1 MQSVQFTADF
11 LHSMQAAFSLAELQ
25 QAARALGMVLDS
37 YHTALAPSWW
47 CCAAPARREID
58 AGLQQRALAAYRQLG
73 RGEQRDLHNL
83 LRWFR
88 PGGLRLPAGLLLTD
102 G

>member
-1 MQSVQFTADF
+1 
-11 LHSMQAAFSLAELQ
+11 
-25 QAARALGMVLDS
+25 MVLDS
-37 YHTALAPSWW
+37 YHTALAPFMVVLRG
-47 CCAAPARREID
+47 ARREID